1 MSSDLEV
8 TRSHPV
14 GDPGIPEHVE
24 RWVDV
29 DPDASRRAERQVAAC
44 FGAVPLL
51 ALGFVAVYFFMP
63 RTWAVDF
70 AGLHAQAQ
78 NFWLGLL
85 GGLAVLLV
93 GIGAVQWARLIM
105 GDHEI
110 SEERHP
116 AGSTTENRDD
126 AMVEVNAGIAQS
138 DLPRRKLIGNTLKI
152 ALPSLALP
160 ALVPLLDMGP
170 WPGPGTRA
178 ATIEKTIWSEGVH
191 LVTDVTYKRIKATD
205 LAVGELVN
213 AAPETIKDLDND
225 PAAKAVATAKAAII
239 IVRMD
244 PTTIKIPQSRKDWQP
259 AGPDGKPSGILC
271 YSKICTHVGC
281 PISLWEQLTHHLLC
295 PCHQSTFDLGNSG
308 VVVFGPAARSLPQ
321 LPITTDAEG
330 YLVARSDFTVP
341 VGPSYFERDSNHDY
355 KDGDN

>member
-1 MSSDLEV
+1 MSSDPEV

-14 GDPGIPEHVE
+14 PDPGIPEHVE
-24 RWVDV
+24 RWADV
-29 DPDASRRAERQVAAC
+29 DPEASRRAERQVAAC
-44 FGAVPLL
+44 FGAVPVL
-51 ALGFVAVYFFMP
+51 ALGFIAVYFFVP
-63 RTWAVDF
+63 RTWAVQF
-70 AGLHAQAQ
+70 AGLHASAQ
-78 NFWLGLL
+78 HTWLGLL
-85 GGLAVLLV
+85 GGVAILLV

-116 AGSTTENRDD
+116 ANSTAADRD
-126 AMVEVNAGIAQS
+126 EVLGDVDEGIAQS
-138 DLPRRKLIGNTLKI
+138 DLPRRKLIATTLKI

-160 ALVPLLDMGP
+160 ALVTLLDMGP

-178 ATIEKTIWSEGVH
+178 ATIETTIWAEGVH
-191 LVTDVTYKRIKATD
+191 LVTDVTYRRIKAVD
-205 LAVGELVN
+205 MVVGELVN
-213 AAPETIKDLDND
+213 AAPESIQDLNND
-225 PAAKAVATAKAAII
+225 PAAKARAIAKAAII

-244 PTTIKIPQSRKDWQP
+244 PNTIKIPQSRKDWQV
-259 AGPDGKPSGILC
+259 DGILC

-281 PISLWEQLTHHLLC
+281 PISLWEDLTHHLLC

-321 LPITTDAEG
+321 LPITTDSDG
-330 YLVARSDFTVP
+330 YLVARSGFTVP

>member
-14 GDPGIPEHVE
+14 PDPGIPEHVE
-24 RWVDV
+24 RWADV
-29 DPDASRRAERQVAAC
+29 DPEASRRAERQVAAC

-63 RTWAVDF
+63 TTWAVQF
-70 AGLHAQAQ
+70 AGLHASAQ
-78 NFWLGLL
+78 HTWLGLL

-105 GDHEI
+105 GDQEI

-116 AGSTTENRDD
+116 AGSSTADRE
-126 AMVEVNAGIAQS
+126 EVLGDVDEGIAQS
-138 DLPRRKLIGNTLKI
+138 DMPRRKLIATTLKI
-152 ALPSLALP
+152 ALPALALP

-178 ATIEKTIWSEGVH
+178 ATIETTIWSEGVH
-191 LVTDVTYKRIKATD
+191 LVTDVTYKRIKAKD
-205 LAVGELVN
+205 MVVGELVN
-213 AAPETIKDLDND
+213 AAPENIQDLDND
-225 PAAKAVATAKAAII
+225 PTAKARATAKAAII

-244 PTTIKIPQSRKDWQP
+244 PNTIKIPQSRKDWQV
-259 AGPDGKPSGILC
+259 DGILC

-321 LPITTDAEG
+321 LPITTDSEG
-330 YLVARSDFTVP
+330 YLVARSGFSVP

>member
-1 MSSDLEV
+1 MSSDPEV

-14 GDPGIPEHVE
+14 PDPGIPEHVE
-24 RWVDV
+24 RWADV
-29 DPDASRRAERQVAAC
+29 DPEASRRAERQVAAC

-51 ALGFVAVYFFMP
+51 ALGFIAVYFFMP
-63 RTWAVDF
+63 KTWAVQF
-70 AGLHAQAQ
+70 AGLHASAQ
-78 NFWLGLL
+78 HTWLGLL
-85 GGLAVLLV
+85 GGVAILLV

-116 AGSTTENRDD
+116 ANSTAADRD
-126 AMVEVNAGIAQS
+126 EVLGDVDEGIAQS
-138 DLPRRKLIGNTLKI
+138 DLPRRKLIATTLKI

-160 ALVPLLDMGP
+160 ALVTLLDMGP

-178 ATIEKTIWSEGVH
+178 ATIETTIWAEGVH
-191 LVTDVTYKRIKATD
+191 LVTDVTYRRIKAAD
-205 LAVGELVN
+205 MVVGELVN
-213 AAPETIKDLDND
+213 ATPESIKDLNND
-225 PAAKAVATAKAAII
+225 PAAKARAIAKAAII

-244 PTTIKIPQSRKDWQP
+244 PNTIKIPQSRKDWQV
-259 AGPDGKPSGILC
+259 DGILC

-281 PISLWEQLTHHLLC
+281 PISLWEDLTHHLLC

-321 LPITTDAEG
+321 LPITTDSDG
-330 YLVARSDFTVP
+330 YLVARSGFTVP